1 MPTIKVTTG
10 LLSTADIVND
20 IVDALLSDD
29 DVDIEE
35 DGLTGTLIVSD
46 KKGRKELEA
55 KFVVE
60 LSEEKENGN

>member
-20 IVDALLSDD
+20 IVDALLSD